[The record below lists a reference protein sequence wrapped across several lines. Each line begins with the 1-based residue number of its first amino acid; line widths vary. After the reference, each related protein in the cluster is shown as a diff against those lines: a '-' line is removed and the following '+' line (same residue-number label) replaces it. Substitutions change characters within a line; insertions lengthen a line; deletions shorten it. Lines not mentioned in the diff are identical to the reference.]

1 MGLLTFIGVALRFSP
16 CGLRYSR
23 ILRAGAALALLA
35 LVGLR
40 PPSTPVGDA
49 IFFAFFPITSKVQV
63 TGGDIFNFIMLKV
76 SLSDNDAIVFDKQ
89 RVIEVL
95 CFTLVN
101 QLVPP
106 P

>member
-1 MGLLTFIGVALRFSP
+1 MHNLDIIKQRVQIEDLAERFGIQIANHKAKCP
-16 CGLRYSR
+16 FHEDQD
-23 ILRAGAALALLA
+23 
-35 LVGLR
+35 
-40 PPSTPVGDA
+40 PSLQFYPDSNSFYCFGCA
-49 IFFAFFPITSKVQV
+49 

-76 SLSDNDAIVFDKQ
+76 RLSDNDAIVFDKQ

>member
-1 MGLLTFIGVALRFSP
+1 MPLLLLFTVHFFASKKMGLLTFVWVALRFSP

-49 IFFAFFPITSKVQV
+49 IFFEFFFSQNKIFLTLTFPESY
-63 TGGDIFNFIMLKV
+63 DILKFEHKYI
-76 SLSDNDAIVFDKQ
+76 NI
-89 RVIEVL
+89 
-95 CFTLVN
+95 
-101 QLVPP
+101 
-106 P
+106 

>member
-1 MGLLTFIGVALRFSP
+1 MF
-16 CGLRYSR
+16 
-23 ILRAGAALALLA
+23 LLA
-35 LVGLR
+35 TGAELNQHKKLIS
-40 PPSTPVGDA
+40 PPRLQIV
-49 IFFAFFPITSKVQV
+49 
-63 TGGDIFNFIMLKV
+63 V

-89 RVIEVL
+89 RVIEVI